1 MPRPSKS
8 QTNNALEC
16 SNCFKLCKSEAGL
29 TQHYN
34 RVHLYT
40 GYAPNGLNPLLDN
53 PSDTTL
59 PDSIPPDIDREVSS
73 NEEGSIAKW
82 IFSNEEDYLSEE
94 SNISLYDSEVN
105 GDTSSDEETTNSG
118 EIDDTHILNLI
129 QLGED
134 LPHHQAGYIYQTQG
148 TGSRIFEIQENLQMK
163 HGHPFSPWANEDDFW
178 LSYHIIVKARMSMST
193 SSDLLNS
200 FKNGRISM
208 RGSLSY
214 HTNKKMLELIDKA
227 EYITVTIYYL
237 QILYK

>member
-40 GYAPNGLNPLLDN
+40 GYAPNGLNLLLDN

-82 IFSNEEDYLSEE
+82 IFSNEEDYLSQE

-105 GDTSSDEETTNSG
+105 ITKLKHSICIQRLRIQVYPYPVAAKLYPVHCRMIWMISG
-118 EIDDTHILNLI
+118 
-129 QLGED
+129 
-134 LPHHQAGYIYQTQG
+134 
-148 TGSRIFEIQENLQMK
+148 
-163 HGHPFSPWANEDDFW
+163 
-178 LSYHIIVKARMSMST
+178 
-193 SSDLLNS
+193 
-200 FKNGRISM
+200 
-208 RGSLSY
+208 
-214 HTNKKMLELIDKA
+214 
-227 EYITVTIYYL
+227 
-237 QILYK
+237 